1 MADEPEDFA
10 HELDFMIEA
19 RPRITVFPMSGGD
32 VQISVMSMNEE
43 RQSVEL
49 EAVVIPRECIG
60 PIAAALQRLAD
71 VK

>member
-1 MADEPEDFA
+1 MADEPDEFT

-19 RPRITVFPMSGGD
+19 RPRITVLPMPGGE
-32 VQISVMSMNEE
+32 VQISVMSMNED

-49 EAVVIPRECIG
+49 EAIRIPHECLA

-71 VK
+71 AK